1 MRPPL
6 ELIKAFAERGIP
18 ATRALQ
24 ALRNAGYSIRTQ
36 TFLNI
41 YRELEK
47 REIIENKLKYLR
59 FDKIIPD
66 EYFIP
71 TSAIWTGKKYR
82 VQGIIQVKNM
92 DTGQIE
98 FRPFVFTTNQSL
110 TRGSII
116 QFGRRIFN
124 QMTEFTNL
132 ELLNITTEKLYRLE
146 EEY

>member
-24 ALRNAGYSIRTQ
+24 ALRTAGYAIRTQ

-47 REIIENKLKYLR
+47 REIAEIKLRYLR
-59 FDKIIPD
+59 FDKIIPE
-66 EYFIP
+66 EYFTP
-71 TSAIWTGKKYR
+71 TSAIWTGRKYR
-82 VQGIIQVKNM
+82 VQGLLQVKNVE
-92 DTGQIE
+92 TGEIE

-110 TRGSII
+110 TRGSIF
-116 QFGRRIFN
+116 QFGRRIFY

-132 ELLNITTEKLYRLE
+132 ELLNISTEKLYRLE
-146 EEY
+146 EEF